1 MLEWSGGKRIELF
14 VESTSREES
23 RGRGSYIEYWNIG
36 SVGVCVFFKLKF
48 PFENLKIHRLA
59 RIVTQKKSC
68 RKSAENQ
75 KENENKSN
83 KKDIYNNI

>member
-1 MLEWSGGKRIELF
+1 M
-14 VESTSREES
+14 
-23 RGRGSYIEYWNIG
+23 
-36 SVGVCVFFKLKF
+36 CVFFKLKF

-75 KENENKSN
+75 KENENQSN